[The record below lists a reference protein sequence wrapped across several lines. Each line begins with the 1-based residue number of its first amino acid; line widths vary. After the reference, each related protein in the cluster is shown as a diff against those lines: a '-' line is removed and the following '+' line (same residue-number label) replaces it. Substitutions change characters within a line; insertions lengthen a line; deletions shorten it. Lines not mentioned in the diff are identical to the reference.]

1 MTFSGFPRDT
11 LYTPTP
17 DPLFGQLLEE
27 IQDLTELKVTLRGM
41 WLLHHK
47 RQGTRAIP
55 LGEFLADTVLL
66 RGLSSE
72 EAGENPVEEI
82 RRGLR
87 QAVRRGTFLVHGGKP
102 EEAVFAY

>member
-1 MTFSGFPRDT
+1 MYMAFSGFPRDT

-47 RQGTRAIP
+47 RQGIQGDTAGGVPGGHGSASRSE
-55 LGEFLADTVLL
+55 LGRGWVKIRL
-66 RGLSSE
+66 RRSG
-72 EAGENPVEEI
+72 AACD
-82 RRGLR
+82 RR
-87 QAVRRGTFLVHGGKP
+87 
-102 EEAVFAY
+102 